1 MLEKSFAIEHKIYL
15 LRGQKVMLDRDLAEI
30 FGVETRALKQ
40 QVRRNL
46 DRFPSSFMFELTNS
60 EVDSMVSQNVIPSRQ
75 ILGGALPYAFT
86 EHGILMLANV
96 LKSKRAIEMSI
107 KIIEVFV
114 QMREMILSHKDILLK
129 LEQIEKQTTGNSEDI
144 KTLFDI
150 VYQLV
155 QETNE
160 ERPKIGYKI

>member
-46 DRFPSSFMFELTNS
+46 DRFPSSFMFELTDS

-114 QMREMILSHKDILLK
+114 QMREMILPHKDILLK